1 MKKRQGFTL
10 VELLVVIGII
20 ALLISIL
27 LPSLNSARAAANNV
41 KDLSNLRQLATAAIM
56 QNAER
61 RTLQVVSDAAT
72 CQLIDPSHKKMVWV
86 DKPGSPGTQIPASW
100 VTALMPYLLNNK
112 NPQVIGNLTDVAVL
126 RCPADR
132 WQNGDGA
139 TGLSN
144 GYYGGQNFQY
154 QGANGASQGNFVTD
168 YVPVSYGINLDIVA
182 AVAINGK
189 ANFDGG
195 DIGVWHGPNPA
206 AYGATNIGASCNGR
220 LDKVQG
226 PSDVMLFSDCGS
238 RPYISGTSSQ
248 DRADSLY
255 FTTNYMQYNGGDPTL
270 WGTLEGIM
278 QTPWLRGRF
287 PLDRHDRYMKQT
299 GMTDQNNFFN
309 YSKQAGKLNIVFCD
323 GHAAS
328 VGRQEFKNV
337 RVSPF
342 R

>member
-41 KDLSNLRQLATAAIM
+41 KDLSNLRQLATAATM

-61 RTLQVVSDAAT
+61 RTLQVVSDT
-72 CQLIDPSHKKMVWV
+72 TVCQAIDPSHKKLVWV
-86 DKPGSPGTQIPASW
+86 ERPGSPGNPIPASW

-112 NPQVIGNLTDVAVL
+112 NPQVIGNLTEVPVL

-139 TGLSN
+139 GGMPN
-144 GYYGGQNFQY
+144 GYYGGLNFQY
-154 QGANGASQGNFVTD
+154 QGASGANQGAFVTD
-168 YVPVSYGINLDIVA
+168 YVPVSYGINLDIVCA
-182 AVAINGK
+182 TSGNQAVFENNAQ
-189 ANFDGG
+189 
-195 DIGVWHGPNPA
+195 IGVWHGPTSS
-206 AYGATNIGASCNGR
+206 AYSDARIGAGCNGR

-226 PSDVMLFSDCGS
+226 PSDVMLFADCGV
-238 RPYISGTSSQ
+238 RPYIGGSSQ
-248 DRADSLY
+248 DRSDSLV
-255 FTTNYMQYNGGDPTL
+255 FTTNYMQFNGGDPTL

-278 QTPWLRGRF
+278 QTSWLRGRF
-287 PLDRHDRYMKQT
+287 PLDRHDRGMKQISS
-299 GMTDQNNFFN
+299 TDQQNFFN
-309 YSKQAGKLNIVFCD
+309 YAKPAGKLNIVFCD
-323 GHAAS
+323 GHASS
-328 VGRQEFKNV
+328 VGREEFKNV